1 MKQLMQQLKYAAL
14 LSTLALLSPV
24 GALARDRNQHS
35 VVIPDSVQVG
45 SAKLDPGNY
54 KVEGQGTGP
63 EDKGNFVRNGK
74 TVATVPGTLNT
85 NDNHVVQ
92 DAIVTDSASS
102 TNTLKEI
109 DFGRDKE
116 SVTFGQSGM

>member
-24 GALARDRNQHS
+24 GAMARDKNQHS
-35 VVIPDSVQVG
+35 VVIPDSIQVG
-45 SAKLDPGNY
+45 SAQLEPGNY
-54 KVEGQGTGP
+54 KVEWQGTGP
-63 EDKGNFVRNGK
+63 EVQVNFVRNGK
-74 TVATVPGTLNT
+74 TVATVPGTLNA

-92 DAIVTDSASS
+92 DAIVTDTASS
-102 TNTLKEI
+102 TNKLREI

-116 SVTFGQSGM
+116 SVTFGSSGM

>member
-54 KVEGQGTGP
+54 KVEWQGTGP
-63 EDKGNFVRNGK
+63 EVQVNFVRNGK
-74 TVATVPGTLNT
+74 TVATVPGTLNA

-92 DAIVTDSASS
+92 DAIVTDTASS
-102 TNTLKEI
+102 TNKLKEI

-116 SVTFGQSGM
+116 SVTFGSSGM

>member
-14 LSTLALLSPV
+14 LSTLALLSPL

-45 SAKLDPGNY
+45 SAQLQPGDY
-54 KVEGQGTGP
+54 KVEWQGTGP
-63 EDKGNFVRNGK
+63 EVQVNFVQNGK
-74 TVATVPGTLNT
+74 VVATVPATLNAK
-85 NDNHVVQ
+85 DNRVVQ
-92 DAIVTDSASS
+92 DAIVTDTTSS
-102 TNTLKEI
+102 TLKEI

-116 SVTFGQSGM
+116 SVIFGQSGM